1 MRIEL
6 NDEAM
11 QCVEGVSAAQ
21 LLAQLKLDRPGT
33 ALAVNQT
40 ILPRSQWP
48 DYTLQEGDSLLLFQ
62 VIAGG

>member
-48 DYTLQEGDSLLLFQ
+48 DYTLQ
-62 VIAGG
+62 

>member
-6 NDEAM
+6 NDEAI
-11 QCVEGVSAAQ
+11 QCVEGLSAAQ
-21 LLAQLKLDRPGT
+21 LLEQLKLDRPGT
-33 ALAVNQT
+33 ALAINQT

-48 DYTLQEGDSLLLFQ
+48 DYALQEGDSLTLFQ

>member
-6 NDEAM
+6 NDEAI
-11 QCVEGVSAAQ
+11 QCVEGLSAAR

-40 ILPRSQWP
+40 ILPRNQWP

>member
-6 NDEAM
+6 NEESM
-11 QCVEGVSAAQ
+11 QCEDGLSAAQ
-21 LLAQLKLDRPGT
+21 LLEQLTLDKPGT

-40 ILPRSQWP
+40 ILPRRQWP